1 MTQPQGSVSGL
12 LQLQALEAKLYSQ
25 DMVTQVESLSEAERT
40 SFVSARLSLTSAI
53 DRLEAGATEAVARQ
67 LAQESS
73 ALAADIQDLN
83 ASLDRFTDAASWAG
97 KINGLLEV
105 VNQIAADVV

>member
-1 MTQPQGSVSGL
+1 MTQPQGSTPGL
-12 LQLQALEAKLYSQ
+12 LQLQAVEAKLYSQ
-25 DMVTQVESLSEAERT
+25 DVVTQVESLSEAERT

-73 ALAADIQDLN
+73 ALSADIKDLD
-83 ASLDRFTDAASWAG
+83 ASLDRLTDAATWAG
-97 KINGLLEV
+97 KINGLLGV
-105 VNQIAADVV
+105 VNEVATDLV